1 MLSSHSYYHINNT
14 ITHIFVLHPFMNCV
28 KMNLKDAAESG
39 DLERV
44 QLLLGQGVDKDEADG
59 GGFTALWNAAYK
71 GHLAI
76 VQHLVEQG
84 TDKDKVSNHG
94 TTPLHT
100 ASIQGHLEVKGQT
113 GTKPI
118 TSAVLPFTMLL
129 AKVI

>member
-1 MLSSHSYYHINNT
+1 
-14 ITHIFVLHPFMNCV
+14 
-28 KMNLKDAAESG
+28 MNLQRAADLG

-44 QLLLGQGVDKDEADG
+44 QLLLGQGVDKDEAGHDG
-59 GGFTALWNAAYK
+59 YTALFNAAYA

-76 VQHLVEQG
+76 VQCLVEQG
-84 TDKDKVSNHG
+84 ADKDKVSNHG